1 MNEIIRERVAA
12 FREKAELPD
21 LDDAKLFEA
30 FAAHCVLHQFHEDE
44 FNAGQHRTGGGNDLG
59 VDAWGI
65 VINGDLFSDLDG
77 VKSAVESSREMNVVV
92 IVLQAKQSQNFEGKV
107 VSDLADNLRQICG
120 RAPIAYTAS
129 PEVQELHEAIG
140 LIYDN
145 HQKLPDHSPRL
156 EVRYVHC
163 GDEANADLEG
173 KCRSAEAA
181 LDELGRFQSI
191 RFEAVGWRRLNQLY
205 QRSQRKINVA
215 FEWPSKVA
223 IPAIAGVKEAW
234 MGTIP
239 ASVFVERLLVDT
251 GGSIRKFLFEDNIRD
266 FQGESNEVNIGIA
279 ETLADPVKRKRFV
292 VLNNGITV
300 IARSFGISG
309 SECHMSDFQIVNG
322 CQTGHVLFEHRD
334 QLTDDVHLKLTVIET
349 EDEVMSDTITVATN
363 RQTQIPAEDLRA
375 NRQIHREIEDFF
387 LTQRAPRDLYY
398 ERRSGQYD
406 ARSVTMTRV
415 VKQNQLVQA
424 YASVFR
430 GHAFEATRT
439 AKLRRD
445 PVVRIFHPEGHAV
458 AYYTAAAAWYQVEWL
473 FRNNRVEGKWRPARF
488 MLMAAVVAKFSKG
501 AKLPQG
507 RAKAERHCEGLLAQI
522 WDRDEVER
530 LVSLMVGRLE
540 RMTDAES
547 SKQRL
552 SDLART
558 RGFTDRFLKE
568 AAGVE

>member
-1 MNEIIRERVAA
+1 MNEIIRERIAA
-12 FREKAELPD
+12 FREKAELPE

-65 VINGDLFSDLDG
+65 VVNGDLYSDLDG
-77 VKSAVESSREMNVVV
+77 VKGAVESSREMNVVV
-92 IVLQAKQSQNFEGKV
+92 IVVQAKRSANYEGKV
-107 VSDLADNLRQICG
+107 VADLADNLRQICG

-129 PEVQELHEAIG
+129 PEIRELHEALG
-140 LIYDN
+140 LVYDH
-145 HQKLPDHSPRL
+145 HQKLTENSPRL
-156 EVRYVHC
+156 EARYVHC
-163 GDEANADLEG
+163 GEEANADLER

-181 LDELGRFQSI
+181 LDELGRFHSI
-191 RFEAVGWRRLNQLY
+191 RFEAVGWRRLSQLY

-239 ASVFVERLLVDT
+239 ASVFVERLLVDE

-266 FQGESNEVNIGIA
+266 FQGESNEVNSGIA
-279 ETLADPVKRKRFV
+279 ETLADPARRKRFV

-300 IARSFGISG
+300 LARSFDISG

-322 CQTGHVLFEHRD
+322 CQTGHVLFAHRE
-334 QLTDDVHLKLTVIET
+334 QLADVHLKLTVIET
-349 EDEVMSDTITVATN
+349 EDEVMSDAITVATN
-363 RQTQIPAEDLRA
+363 RQTQIPAEDLRS
-375 NRQIHREIEDFF
+375 NRQIHREIEEFF
-387 LTQRAPRDLYY
+387 QTGHAPRDLYY

-430 GHAFEATRT
+430 GQAHEATRP

-445 PVVRIFHPEGHAV
+445 PAVRIFHPEGHAV
-458 AYYTAAAAWYQVEWL
+458 AYYTAASIWYQVEWL
-473 FRNNRVEGKWRPARF
+473 FRNNRVEGRWRPARF
-488 MLMAAVVAKFSKG
+488 MLMAAVVARFSGG
-501 AKLPQG
+501 AALPAG
-507 RAKAERHCEGLLAQI
+507 RAKAERFCEGLLAQI
-522 WDRDEVER
+522 WNRDEVER

-540 RMTDAES
+540 AMAEADPS
-547 SKQRL
+547 TQRL
-552 SDLART
+552 SDLVRT
-558 RGFTDRFLKE
+558 KGFTERFLKE